1 MPVTFGLGDG
11 AQYQVNSTMVE
22 NQVNYYQAAVV
33 KLYTKYDSQADSS
46 GSCGLITRR
55 KDMHAPTLNGAFYR
69 PRHRPLAAVSRRSS
83 SSSGGKSNPAVAFAA
98 GRAAGFSQ
106 RAAVRGGGGS
116 GRIDLP
122 W

>member
-55 KDMHAPTLNGAFYR
+55 KDMHAPTLNGAFY
-69 PRHRPLAAVSRRSS
+69 PAAAP
-83 SSSGGKSNPAVAFAA
+83 PAACCCVA
-98 GRAAGFSQ
+98 
-106 RAAVRGGGGS
+106 
-116 GRIDLP
+116 
-122 W
+122 